1 MALSHT
7 PFIMIVLNTDL
18 DNTLIYSYKH
28 DIGVD
33 KKCVEIYHDREI
45 SYSTD
50 ITLNLLNTVKNKIL
64 VVPTTTRTTEQYV
77 RINFG
82 LGDFK
87 YVLTCNGGVLLVD
100 GVEDSEWYAES
111 KQMIEESMPVMNK
124 AYNLMENDPRRS
136 FELRFI
142 RDLFLFTKSEQPEAS
157 VEYLKEHLDLSLVD
171 VFNNGIKVYVVPKKL
186 NKGMGVLRLKNRLNA
201 DIILAAGDSEFDIP
215 MIECADY
222 AMIPA
227 ELQNSVNVSQKIKV
241 IPDNVLFSEGYLR
254 KVIEITEKLN

>member
-28 DIGVD
+28 DIGDD

-45 SYSTD
+45 SYSTNT
-50 ITLNLLNTVKNKIL
+50 TLNLLSEVRDKIL

-82 LGDFK
+82 QGDFK

-100 GVEDSEWYAES
+100 GVEDLEWYAES
-111 KQMIEESMPVMNK
+111 KRMIEESMPVMDI
-124 AYNLMENDPRRS
+124 AYGLMDKDPNRS

-142 RDLFLFTKSEQPEAS
+142 RDLFLFTKSEQPEKS
-157 VEYLKEHLDLSLVD
+157 VEYLKQHLNSELVD

-186 NKGMGVLRLKNRLNA
+186 NKGVGVQRLKHRLNA
-201 DIILAAGDSEFDIP
+201 DTVIAAGDSEFDIP

-222 AMIPA
+222 AMIP
-227 ELQNSVNVSQKIKV
+227 EVLQNSVNMTDKINV
-241 IPDNVLFSEGYLR
+241 ISDDTLFSEGYLI
-254 KVIEITEKLN
+254 KVLEKIDC

>member
-28 DIGVD
+28 DIGDD
-33 KKCVEIYHDREI
+33 KKCVEIYHDRGI
-45 SYSTD
+45 SYSTNT
-50 ITLNLLNTVKNKIL
+50 TLNLLSEVRDKIL

-100 GVEDSEWYAES
+100 GVEDLGWYAES
-111 KQMIEESMPVMNK
+111 KRIIEESIPDMEI
-124 AYNLMENDPRRS
+124 AYGLMDKDPNRS

-142 RDLFLFTKSEQPEAS
+142 RDLFLFTKSEQPEKS
-157 VEYLKEHLDLSLVD
+157 VEYLKQHLNSELVD

-186 NKGMGVLRLKNRLNA
+186 NKGMGVQRLKNMLNA
-201 DIILAAGDSEFDIP
+201 EVIIAAGDSEFDIP

-222 AMIPA
+222 AMIPGD
-227 ELQNSVNVSQKIKV
+227 LQSQVNLTERINIISN
-241 IPDNVLFSEGYLR
+241 DVLFSEGYLR
-254 KVIEITEKLN
+254 KVLEIVNS